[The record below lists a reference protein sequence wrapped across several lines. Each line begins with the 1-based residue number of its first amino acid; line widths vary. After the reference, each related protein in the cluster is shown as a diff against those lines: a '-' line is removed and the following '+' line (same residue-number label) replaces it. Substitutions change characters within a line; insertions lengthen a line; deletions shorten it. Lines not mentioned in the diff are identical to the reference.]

1 MNDLK
6 EIKLWDDWDDINL
19 STPEHRIERLEIL
32 LCQKVHKGEDIS
44 QCLQVLE
51 YLKNRTTHQKLESVF
66 FRRVQSQ
73 LTFNSWQIIGQ
84 ATLIFLV
91 AIPCCFATY
100 KIATSSL
107 ISSNSSSELSL
118 SKQLSKSTPPHSKK
132 HHR

>member
-1 MNDLK
+1 MNELK
-6 EIKLWDDWDDINL
+6 EIRFWDDWDDINL
-19 STPEHRIERLEIL
+19 STPERRIERLEIL

-84 ATLIFLV
+84 ATLISLL
-91 AIPCCFATY
+91 AISCCFAMY
-100 KIATSSL
+100 KIATSS
-107 ISSNSSSELSL
+107 ISSNSSSGLSL
-118 SKQLSKSTPPHSKK
+118 DRQLSKSTLPHSKK
-132 HHR
+132 HHK

>member
-1 MNDLK
+1 MSELQQT
-6 EIKLWDDWDDINL
+6 KLWDDWDDINL
-19 STPEHRIERLEIL
+19 STPERRIERLEIL
-32 LCQKVHKGEDIS
+32 LCQKVHKCEDIS
-44 QCLQVLE
+44 ECLQVLE

-66 FRRVQSQ
+66 FRQVQSK

-100 KIATSSL
+100 KIATSP
-107 ISSNSSSELSL
+107 ISNNSSSELSL

>member
-19 STPEHRIERLEIL
+19 STPERRIERLEIL

-44 QCLQVLE
+44 ECLQVLE
-51 YLKNRTTHQKLESVF
+51 YLKNRTTQQKLESVF

-73 LTFNSWQIIGQ
+73 VTFNSWQIIGQ
-84 ATLIFLV
+84 ATLISLV
-91 AIPCCFATY
+91 AISCCFAMY
-100 KIATSSL
+100 KIATSS
-107 ISSNSSSELSL
+107 ISNNSSSELFL
-118 SKQLSKSTPPHSKK
+118 GKQLSKNTLPHSKK

>member
-1 MNDLK
+1 MNELK

-19 STPEHRIERLEIL
+19 STPERRIERLEIL

-66 FRRVQSQ
+66 FRQVQSK

-100 KIATSSL
+100 KIATSP
-107 ISSNSSSELSL
+107 ISNNSSSELSL
-118 SKQLSKSTPPHSKK
+118 SKQLSKNTLPHSRK